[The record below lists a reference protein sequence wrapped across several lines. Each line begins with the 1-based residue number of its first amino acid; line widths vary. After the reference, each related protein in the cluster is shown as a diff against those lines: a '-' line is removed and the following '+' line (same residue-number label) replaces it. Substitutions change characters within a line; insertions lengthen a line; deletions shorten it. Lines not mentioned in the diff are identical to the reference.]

1 MHNTVTRAQS
11 SVVPAGPGDTG
22 HTDMRGNVGTGSCDT
37 APPSPPEHPHAR
49 PALFTVFTDV
59 VPSELNNYIITT
71 HVWGGSGG
79 LRGWA
84 VSLIR
89 CIFKIKIKK
98 KKLNKTK

>member
-37 APPSPPEHPHAR
+37 APASPPEHPHTR

-59 VPSELNNYIITT
+59 VPSELNNYITP

-79 LRGWA
+79 LQGWA

-89 CIFKIKIKK
+89 CIFKILKK
-98 KKLNKTK
+98 KQTNKTK